1 MKLINEK
8 AIMSENKF
16 VKDLL
21 TESNGKKQRKTLKK
35 K

>member
-16 VKDLL
+16 IKEEYRYDQFL
-21 TESNGKKQRKTLKK
+21 
-35 K
+35 